1 MANTVR
7 ISKES
12 RHRSSYV
19 VQEVDGTR
27 YLSTPKPPV
36 FEDREDDII
45 HVIKETDRLDLLAYR
60 YYGNAAWWWVIA
72 EKNNIMFPLA
82 MPDAG
87 VRIKIPSYEYVI
99 MEVMA

>member
-1 MANTVR
+1 MTNTVR

-19 VQEVDGTR
+19 VEETDGTR

-36 FEDREDDII
+36 FEEREDDIVHI
-45 HVIKETDRLDLLAYR
+45 MKETDRLDLLAYK

-72 EKNNIMFPLA
+72 ERNDIIFPLNL
-82 MPDAG
+82 PEIG
-87 VRIKIPSYEYVI
+87 TRIKIPSYEYVVMEI
-99 MEVMA
+99 MA